1 MSRDRGFLRCAVV
14 VGFLA
19 FNVHIAQAVDVV
31 VTGNT
36 TPWDQTVNPSFTFGA
51 GIPEAPAIVTN
62 TGLPFASGDILLVH
76 ALSGGVSAGPPAF
89 PTVDANGAIIT
100 PGTDPTAYAGP
111 ENDSAGS
118 SGNGFPSK
126 YMGPY
131 PPDINLM
138 ELVGTFADSSGKI
151 VGSPFFVGSERTRIV
166 PVGATQLQL
175 GVNDDVFGDNG
186 GSFLVSVAIVP
197 EPRLWLLMLSGL
209 GVLAFIRK
217 PRVTSGPG
225 RHDTTVRYPSNH
237 FV

>member
-1 MSRDRGFLRCAVV
+1 MSRDRGFVGCAVV
-14 VGFLA
+14 FGLLV
-19 FNVHIAQAVDVV
+19 FNVHVAQAVDVV

-36 TPWDQTVNPSFTFGA
+36 TPWDQTLNPSFAFGA
-51 GIPEAPAIVTN
+51 GIPEAPILVIN
-62 TGLPFASGDILLVH
+62 TDLPFASGETLLIH

-111 ENDSAGS
+111 VNDSAGS

-175 GVNDDVFGDNG
+175 GVNDDFFGDNG

-197 EPRLWLLMLSGL
+197 EPTLWLLMLSGL
-209 GVLAFIRK
+209 GVLAFIQRRRRI
-217 PRVTSGPG
+217 P
-225 RHDTTVRYPSNH
+225 
-237 FV
+237 